1 MNIKFFNELKWWC
14 EDIIDNPREI
24 YNKPRREFR
33 IFCENFK
40 RSSRWFVRAWNDS
53 DVLMR
58 FLVPM
63 IVYKLK
69 DMRYQFDVID
79 AGFVDLR
86 HQPTGDYTG
95 EDSDYETEDHLKELD
110 MAIELGEELM
120 KCFKFSNIYLKN
132 KYTEIGVYND
142 FLGKIKH
149 STKWFFKMWGNQDY
163 DYTYLIE
170 MIVSKLKDIY
180 AWYDFTYDKSMSSNY
195 FEEMIKIG
203 EKLIGCDYIQYSPK
217 LQEWY
222 DTHDIFSSEVYK
234 MPDDIK
240 KEADEIYAKANE
252 DEKNDREQFFE
263 MLYNESVEANDWF
276 DMTCSFMTRAQLENV
291 KKVYKL
297 FYDTI
302 AKYHTLWW
310 S

>member
-14 EDIIDNPREI
+14 EDIINDPREI
-24 YNKPRREFR
+24 YKTPRREFR

-40 RSSRWFVRAWNDS
+40 RSSKWFVRAWNDS

-58 FLVPM
+58 FIVPM

-86 HQPTGDYTG
+86 HQPTGNYTG

-120 KCFKFSNIYLKN
+120 KCFNFSNIYLKN
-132 KYTEIGVYND
+132 RYSEIGVYND

-180 AWYDFTYDKSMSSNY
+180 AWYDYTYDKSMASNY

-203 EKLIGCDYIQYSPK
+203 ERLIECDYIQYSPK

-222 DTHDIFSSEVYK
+222 DTHDILSDEAYT

-240 KEADEIYAKANE
+240 KEADEIYAKAAEN
-252 DEKNDREQFFE
+252 EKNDREQFFE
-263 MLYNESVEANDWF
+263 MLFRESVEANDWF
-276 DMTCSFMTRAQLENV
+276 DMTYSLMTHAQSENV

-297 FYDTI
+297 FYETI